1 MLKLKTK
8 PKNVKEAIEA
18 GWKTLIDYK
27 GIDCCPSIN
36 CLEVYEKK
44 FGKENEKKGLATK
57 INGFTYYRPDVLK
70 NVSNLVSQIEIQV
83 SDLVK
88 LKEKQF
94 KEISETFGD
103 DIYRFFY
110 WRNRDKFI
118 EYELGNRNI
127 YWINLDDVIDEFK
140 DDPGIEATYKR
151 ELDRVDW
158 ISFFK
163 STKFVKIS
171 KDGKVSKGERL
182 KEGKDWEIHTNFRD
196 YINTPEIWFNSEYK
210 QMVKDTIDYELIS

>member
-1 MLKLKTK
+1 MLELETK

-27 GIDCCPSIN
+27 GIENCPSIN

-57 INGFTYYRPDVLK
+57 INGFTYYRPDILENVL
-70 NVSNLVSQIEIQV
+70 NLVSQIEIQV

-103 DIYRFFY
+103 DIYKFFY

-127 YWINLDDVIDEFK
+127 YWINLNDVIDEFK
-140 DDPGIEATYKR
+140 DDPYIEATYKR

-171 KDGKVSKGERL
+171 KDGLLTANNAVIHGTIYATDGEFKGKITDL
-182 KEGKDWEIHTNFRD
+182 
-196 YINTPEIWFNSEYK
+196 
-210 QMVKDTIDYELIS
+210 